1 MSRDSSFGG
10 LVGIVGYPAAAAE
23 PFLSFLFSFSLRERE
38 TDDVVCSLD
47 FGVAIGG
54 VAKRRAGSETT
65 KNGGRRDASSV
76 GDNQSSQAG
85 AFGDETDLI

>member
-10 LVGIVGYPAAAAE
+10 LVGIFGYPAAAAE

-54 VAKRRAGSETT
+54 VAKRRA
-65 KNGGRRDASSV
+65 
-76 GDNQSSQAG
+76 
-85 AFGDETDLI
+85 FGDDEERRTARRVVGR